1 MENKKE
7 LNENEVEKVSGGNGG
22 EQKDGS
28 RPWSNRIVMY
38 GGPKPHVDKIPYII
52 LNNGPARPMDKIIKK
67 FKEEQNNDK
76 EKPEKG
82 KLSE

>member
-1 MENKKE
+1 MDKKE

-28 RPWSNRIVMY
+28 RSWINRPVMKY
-38 GGPKPHVDKIPYII
+38 GGPCLIDE
-52 LNNGPARPMDKIIKK
+52 KK
-67 FKEEQNNDK
+67 FLEIIRKKQNKDK
-76 EKPEKG
+76 EKPKKG

>member
-7 LNENEVEKVSGGNGG
+7 LNNNEIEKVSGGNSG

-28 RPWSNRIVMY
+28 RSWINRPVMEY
-38 GGPKPHVDKIPYII
+38 GGPRPIPCDMSYG
-52 LNNGPARPMDKIIKK
+52 GPCLIDEKK
-67 FKEEQNNDK
+67 FLEIIRKKQNKDKEE
-76 EKPEKG
+76 PEKG